1 MGYTTEFTGSI
12 AVVPPL
18 NEHEIG
24 YLRRFAAA
32 RHMTRDLDPYYCGS
46 DDDVTDSGPDI
57 RNLNEPM
64 AEQPG
69 LWCHWEPLRD
79 GSAIEWNGQEKFYDA
94 NEWMDYLIRVFLA
107 PGAQLQ
113 SELTDRQDGWY
124 YAPEF
129 SHFTFNHVLD
139 GTIYAQ
145 GEEYEDTWEIT
156 VAAGTVTAVRT
167 GEDEL
172 DIDEDDDD
180 APAPAEVSAEVPE
193 SDKIR
198 AVLRGGPY
206 DGDVG
211 FVLAAAFAGG
221 LERAPGV
228 VYRSGL
234 GAEDGQPEMDET
246 LGAAVFRFQE
256 P

>member
-32 RHMTRDLDPYYCGS
+32 RHMTRDLGPYYCGS
-46 DDDVTDSGPDI
+46 DEEADSDQDI
-57 RNLNEPM
+57 RNPNEPM

-69 LWCHWEPLRD
+69 LWCHWEPLGD
-79 GSAIEWNGQEKFYDA
+79 GSAIAWNGLEKFYDA
-94 NEWMDYLIRVFLA
+94 NEWMAYLIRVFLA

-113 SELTDRQDGWY
+113 SELTDRRNGWY

-129 SHFTFNHVLD
+129 AHFTFNHVLD
-139 GTIYAQ
+139 GTIDAQ
-145 GEEYEDTWEIT
+145 GEEYEDTWQIT
-156 VAAGTVTAVRT
+156 VTAGTVTAVRT
-167 GEDEL
+167 GEEGWDIYDE
-172 DIDEDDDD
+172 EDDDD
-180 APAPAEVSAEVPE
+180 EDEPTPEVVPE
-193 SDKIR
+193 SEKVR

-206 DGDVG
+206 DGDIG
-211 FVLAAAFAGG
+211 FVLKAALAGG

-228 VYRSGL
+228 MYRVSRGS
-234 GAEDGQPEMDET
+234 EDGQPELDESV
-246 LGAAVFRFQE
+246 GATVFRFE
-256 P
+256 EL